1 MPTVNMNYS
10 YSGGIRP
17 TLPVEGYMQRH
28 ALENVEP
35 NLGYMK
41 DATMIEQPKNNGKYV
56 QFFRYTEL
64 PAVEKPLY
72 EGITPDGQQLTET
85 AFSVMTKNYGGW
97 MAYTDELDLWHIDIK
112 TKAIAERLTRQARL
126 SIDTAGRNAI
136 CAGLNVMYPG
146 TITARSSIK
155 DSDILTYAVIKK
167 AVRNL
172 KIKGAQPFA
181 DGYFHGKISHE
192 TYYDL
197 TNDTHWDDANKYQ
210 NKTREEK
217 YLLGE
222 IYKVKFYEVDNAM
235 VFKAQSYL
243 DADHT
248 ISSLDGANLSPCYNA
263 TTRTLTVATAT
274 ALTSDQARELTGKLV
289 YVDYEKSTV
298 HYVTPMCIE
307 KVIPGTTT
315 ADVVFRWTP
324 ASSVTDEW
332 TYAQGVSIIPY
343 GGGST
348 ADSSSGEV
356 HATLIYGQD
365 AFGMVKLGGKGKP
378 NIKIIVKELG
388 ASGDADPLNQRG
400 SIAWKVPFF
409 AAAVIQ
415 DDFIVR
421 IEHGVTQ

>member
-17 TLPVEGYMQRH
+17 TLPIEGYMQRH
-28 ALENVEP
+28 ALKNVEP

-41 DATMIEQPKNNGKYV
+41 DAVMIEQPKNNGKHV

-64 PAVEKPLY
+64 PAITQPLY
-72 EGITPDGQQLTET
+72 EGVTPDGQQLTET

-97 MAYTDELDLWHIDIK
+97 MGYTDELDLWHIDKK

-126 SIDTAGRNAI
+126 SIDTVGRDQI

-146 TITARSSIK
+146 AVTSRASLTKSN
-155 DSDILTYAVIKK
+155 ILTYAVIKK

-181 DGYFHGKISHE
+181 DGYFHSKISHE

-197 TNDTHWDDANKYQ
+197 TEDQHWKDVSVYQSDTRVQKY
-210 NKTREEK
+210 E
-217 YLLGE
+217 LGT
-222 IYKVKFYEVDNAM
+222 IYKVKFFEVDNAK
-235 VFKAQSYL
+235 VFKSEDYL
-243 DADHT
+243 VDSIA
-248 ISSLDGANLSPCYNA
+248 SLAGANMSPVYN
-263 TTRTLTVATAT
+263 RDNRSLIVATAT
-274 ALTSDQARELTGKLV
+274 ALTTDQARALTGKMV
-289 YVDYEKSTV
+289 YVEYVKSTV

-307 KVIPGTTT
+307 RVNPGSATAEVI
-315 ADVVFRWTP
+315 FRWNP

-332 TYAQGVSIIPY
+332 TYAQSVAIIPS
-343 GGGST
+343 GGASNG
-348 ADSSSGEV
+348 DEV
-356 HATLIYGQD
+356 HATIIYGQD

-378 NIKIIVKELG
+378 NIRIIVHDLG
-388 ASGDADPLNQRG
+388 KSGDLDPLEQRG
-400 SIAWKVPFF
+400 TIAWKVPFF
-409 AAAVIQ
+409 ACAVIQ

-421 IEHGVTQ
+421 IEHGVSD